1 MKSKFLFFIL
11 ILGII
16 TISGCLREYNDV
28 MVTSIDVMTSP
39 TDEGTKLTITPYIQ
53 NNLNSDTGILTI
65 KVKIKETS
73 TNLIIS
79 EKESDIGYIKS
90 TSSYYNSVS
99 LGVSNPGDYYV
110 EVSVFES
117 GKLLAQKNSPVTIK
131 AKPGP
136 GQPADIKL
144 MDVILVITK
153 IYGDGSGAILEVSP
167 ALYNQGGDS
176 KQLTIEVTAR
186 ADPYTASTKSDDIG
200 MVKSMDRRRG
210 KVTFDLP
217 RNREYTFSVSVIE
230 NGKTLVGATVEEK
243 IKLNELKYNI
253 PMTYVL
259 VEEGKPRPAEKK
271 EPGFEAAIA
280 FVSILL
286 VYSIIGRIRKRR

>member
-1 MKSKFLFFIL
+1 MRSTFLFLIL
-11 ILGII
+11 ILGTI

-28 MVTSIDVMTSP
+28 VITSIDVMTSP

-65 KVKIKETS
+65 KVKIEEPS

-90 TSSYYNSVS
+90 RSSYYNSVS
-99 LGVSNPGDYYV
+99 LGVSDPGDYFV
-110 EVSVFES
+110 EVQVFES
-117 GKLLAQKNSPVTIK
+117 GKLLAQNSVPVTIK
-131 AKPGP
+131 AKPVP

-144 MDVILVITK
+144 IDMILVITK
-153 IYGDGSGAILEVSP
+153 IYGDGTGAILEVSP
-167 ALYNQGGDS
+167 GLYNQGGDS

-186 ADPYTASTKSDDIG
+186 ADPYNAPTESDEVGI
-200 MVKSMDRRRG
+200 VKSMDRRRG

-217 RNREYTFSVSVIE
+217 RNREYTFSVSVSE
-230 NGKTLVGATVEEK
+230 NGKTLVNAKVEDK
-243 IKLNELKYNI
+243 IKLNELRYNI

-259 VEEGKPRPAEKK
+259 VEEGKPIPTRK
-271 EPGFEAAIA
+271 EPGFEVAIA

-286 VYSIIGRIRKRR
+286 VYSIIVRIRKRW